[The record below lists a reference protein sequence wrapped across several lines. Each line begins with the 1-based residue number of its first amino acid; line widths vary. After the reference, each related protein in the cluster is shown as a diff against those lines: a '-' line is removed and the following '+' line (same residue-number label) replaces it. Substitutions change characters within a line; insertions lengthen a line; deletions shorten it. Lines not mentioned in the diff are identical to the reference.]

1 MYQRLRSFWQS
12 RDGTYAVAI
21 AVTLPLLLG
30 AIGFAID
37 IGTMSKAKRQ
47 LQDSLDAAILAASR
61 IDDDADSRQK
71 VFSDY
76 FAANLADRSHFKT
89 VEARLSI
96 DRGLNYITTTAT
108 AKGEVD
114 LNFAFVF
121 GGGRYVSAQ
130 NKAFESTNKLEV
142 ALVLDNT
149 GSMGDARMKS
159 LRSAAT
165 ALVDILATAQTH
177 EREVRAALVPF
188 VTAVNVKGA
197 EFKDS
202 WIDRDAKAA
211 YHGANFALEGG
222 KRVNHLDLFE
232 RLGQTWKGCVEA
244 RPSPYNLNDA
254 PPDNAVP
261 DTLFV
266 PYFAPDEP
274 GTAKVSGDKGDK
286 FNNSYL
292 DETTSGSQLD
302 QQRSTGKYN
311 KTTYNKIDNV
321 GPLTNGPNYACPTPI
336 QPLTDDMAALKAEIA
351 KMIYWNGSG
360 TNVAEGL
367 AWGMR
372 VLSPEEPYTGGSPF
386 KQEDVSKVVVVFTD
400 GENNVFGASSEGI
413 NKSDYGSYSF
423 VDQGRM
429 GSTNRNTALTNV
441 NTYTLAVC
449 TALKAQDVRVFTVL
463 LGADTAANRTLYSKC
478 ASNPSDYYP
487 TSDVSTLE
495 ATFKKIGA
503 AVASLQMTH

>member
-21 AVTLPLLLG
+21 AITLPLLLG

-76 FAANLADRSHFKT
+76 FSANLADRSHFKT

-222 KRVNHLDLFE
+222 KRVNHLDLFD

-321 GPLTNGPNYACPTPI
+321 GPLTNGPN
-336 QPLTDDMAALKAEIA
+336 
-351 KMIYWNGSG
+351 
-360 TNVAEGL
+360 
-367 AWGMR
+367 
-372 VLSPEEPYTGGSPF
+372 
-386 KQEDVSKVVVVFTD
+386 
-400 GENNVFGASSEGI
+400 
-413 NKSDYGSYSF
+413 
-423 VDQGRM
+423 
-429 GSTNRNTALTNV
+429 
-441 NTYTLAVC
+441 
-449 TALKAQDVRVFTVL
+449 
-463 LGADTAANRTLYSKC
+463 
-478 ASNPSDYYP
+478 
-487 TSDVSTLE
+487 
-495 ATFKKIGA
+495 
-503 AVASLQMTH
+503 